1 MAEANAT
8 VIWYRERFA
17 RGVVRLDTG
26 RQYQFVADQIDALED
41 VQPRLRVC
49 ASETD
54 GQLTITGPSDG
65 SREFAP
71 EEPKTPPRAE
81 KRKRSRK
88 SSHPALPDGHAV
100 RHKTWG
106 SGFVLAATAK
116 MVRVQFT
123 DTEEVKNVR
132 LSSLEYS

>member
-1 MAEANAT
+1 MEANAT
-8 VIWYRERFA
+8 VIWFRERFA
-17 RGVVRLDTG
+17 RGVVRLDSG
-26 RQYQFVADQIDALED
+26 RQYQFVADQVSDLED
-41 VQPRLRVC
+41 IQPRLRVC
-49 ASETD
+49 VSGVGAE
-54 GQLTITGPSDG
+54 LVLTGPADG

-71 EEPKTPPRAE
+71 EEPKRLPKSE

-88 SSHPALPDGHAV
+88 SSTPALPDGHAV

-106 SGFVLAATAK
+106 GGFVLAATAK

-132 LSSLEYS
+132 LSSLTYD